1 MRIEV
6 DSDSDFAPG
15 AYVPEVKPKKKA
27 RNSSAGPSS
36 RKRRRIDIGTTSK
49 EKSDLN
55 TPYEIKHTDHRS
67 STGRRVTTGTSEP
80 NPLLKY
86 FGAH

>member
-36 RKRRRIDIGTTSK
+36 RKRRRIDIGTTIKESK
-49 EKSDLN
+49 AKKSR
-55 TPYEIKHTDHRS
+55 TSTHHMRS
-67 STGRRVTTGTSEP
+67 STLTTARQQDVES
-80 NPLLKY
+80 PLEQVNRIP
-86 FGAH
+86 F